1 MRRKKTDLSS
11 LRQKI
16 DAVDGRLVRLLNERV
31 KLALEVSDVKRAQG
45 ASFYTPEREAALLDR
60 VRKLNDDGVIP
71 DDIMEFLFTQIM
83 SVTFHMG
90 APLTIA
96 YFGPAGTHTHMAAI
110 RKFGEKVDLNPYD
123 DITSVFRAVES
134 GEASFGVV
142 PVENSTEG
150 MVSHTLDMFIDSPL
164 KICSEAVL
172 RIRHCLLARSGGID
186 TVKKIYTHP
195 QILAQCRGWLQ
206 RHLPRVEL
214 VPAGSSAAAAQMVRT
229 QKNAACIGSEAAVGT
244 YGLKILARNVQD
256 NQDNCTRFLVIGTY
270 ETKPSGCDKT
280 SVFFSMEDKAGALYE
295 MLLPFKKHNVNLTK
309 IESRPLKKKLW
320 QYYFF
325 VDMQGHSEDAQVKAA
340 LNEVAARAQL
350 FKVMGSYP
358 RAR

>member
-1 MRRKKTDLSS
+1 
-11 LRQKI
+11 
-16 DAVDGRLVRLLNERV
+16 
-31 KLALEVSDVKRAQG
+31 
-45 ASFYTPEREAALLDR
+45 
-60 VRKLNDDGVIP
+60 
-71 DDIMEFLFTQIM
+71 
-83 SVTFHMG
+83 
-90 APLTIA
+90 
-96 YFGPAGTHTHMAAI
+96 
-110 RKFGEKVDLNPYD
+110 
-123 DITSVFRAVES
+123 
-134 GEASFGVV
+134 
-142 PVENSTEG
+142 
-150 MVSHTLDMFIDSPL
+150 MFIDSPL